1 MLRGATVKEQLSAT
15 AVQFRRAAI
24 KDSNR
29 TCGYPSIVNV
39 SKLAKG

>member
-1 MLRGATVKEQLSAT
+1 MHVPILLRTAFATSGTDSVS
-15 AVQFRRAAI
+15 AAI

-39 SKLAKG
+39 SKIGEG